1 MELKILIGTNL
12 ERMSRLE
19 GVTVTRYMEVSSLW
33 FYLEDL
39 QTSEESSVLT

>member
-33 FYLEDL
+33 FYLEAERFAHSKEV
-39 QTSEESSVLT
+39 QF